1 MSKRRK
7 GEQQVPRHVRE
18 FTPEMAVARTIR
30 EGDAW
35 FYAWNAQETTGGDRL
50 RKRTGIPAGRL
61 KEIASGGPITRAE
74 LEALAKAW
82 WITPEGLLAS
92 MPDPERVVG

>member
-1 MSKRRK
+1 MGKRRK
-7 GEQQVPRHVRE
+7 GEQPVPREVRD
-18 FTPEMAVARTIR
+18 FTPDMAVARTIR
-30 EGDAW
+30 EGDPW

-50 RKRTGIPAGRL
+50 RKRTGIPTARL
-61 KEIASGGPITRAE
+61 KEIESGGPITRVE

-92 MPDPERVVG
+92 MPHPERVVD